1 MKRIA
6 TALIILCLGF
16 MVVAVGTP
24 HTINEAGSAKDDN
37 GWTVI
42 EMFEVNPYA
51 SGLAFDGEYFYI
63 GGYGG
68 GYSDELHRF
77 DPATGEL
84 MLMFDNADVNQS
96 FGLTYDGSHL
106 WTIQQQGAS
115 SPALAVQID
124 MDGNVLQDF
133 TLPGNYMSGIAW
145 DDGNFWVATYYPNP
159 GTIHNVDDE
168 GTVISEFTPPTEQPW
183 DIALQDD
190 TVWIVDFWN
199 NEIHLTEDD
208 GTLVQSFPYDD
219 HRATGI
225 YHDGTF
231 LWFIGRT
238 SMGVSTLYK
247 VDPFGSGTPVIGVS
261 PSYFFGNVTLGDDAS
276 WDMVIQNQG
285 TGNLTVN
292 DFTFGEG
299 NTAFSVDAD
308 LPFTIEPGSSQTLQ
322 VVFEPGEIALYDE
335 TLTIHSNDV
344 ANPATTVSLTGNGL
358 ASGAYLVVGED
369 LIDFGS
375 VRMNSSSRL
384 YFELMNMGDA
394 PLIID
399 NINLSPSYFYFNWI
413 VDFPLTLNPVES
425 IELPFW
431 FMPESAGLIE
441 GEAEIVF
448 NNEEQ
453 SPYNI
458 ELEGLSDDQEYPIGS
473 VLWEINLPGSA
484 LDNPRAIRSVPDA
497 TDDGFDDVLVCTRGS
512 RIMLFNGN
520 SSGTPDLIWETSV
533 GTVEYPK
540 AAAVADDISEDG
552 YQDIVI
558 GTAYGDRAVT
568 ALSSR
573 TGAILWRFDTNLW
586 GDGGWVY
593 MIDVKYDF
601 NGNGYRDVLAAAGDD
616 GDGTG
621 PKRIFLLNGK
631 TGELIWSSLMGGAA
645 YSVLAVEDFTG
656 DGVPDVIG
664 GGATAANQ
672 GRVIAVNGANGSIV
686 WDYMTSGSSVW
697 ALEQI
702 DDITGNGISDIIAG
716 SFNGFYYLMDVT
728 NGEVEYS
735 GSLGTVLVLDFWQAG
750 DLNNNGF
757 MDIIPAKSTASTAV
771 AINGQ
776 DGQLLWTSSVQDQPW
791 SVAPMKDVSG
801 DGVNDLVVGTLFNN
815 NYVNFISGSD
825 GQVLETYPMPDAV
838 DAVAAIPDVT
848 GSNAME
854 VVAASRNSY
863 VVALAGGTALAGDEA
878 EVSFTVTGSDTEAP
892 LHNALIEVNGLELVT
907 DGNGQASAILPNGQY
922 DYTVTRECYQEAEGQ
937 INVTGLNLDV
947 QVVLEN
953 VPGDANN
960 DGLVNVLDVI
970 VMTQFFVG
978 VEPETFCFNNA
989 DINQD
994 GVINILDIISVVNI
1008 YAEGKPSP
1016 FDDLMS
1022 QDAHIYLHKD
1032 GISVESDGTLAG
1044 LQFELQLDLADKLN
1058 MKMLSE
1064 NHELVYTVT
1073 GNMITAMVFSI
1084 DNSPLPEGI
1093 SRIISFDHDA
1103 VTGEW
1108 GDVMAGNLNAE
1119 EVFVHTHT
1127 DEITDIQ
1134 DIGIDGFMAY
1144 PNPASNRLWVEFVN
1158 NNEIPVNI
1166 SLINAHGQLSATKR
1180 VNEQG
1185 PVMFSF
1191 DLGSLASGIYLLR
1204 LEGERGHSL
1213 KKIIIE

>member
-6 TALIILCLGF
+6 TSLIILSLGF
-16 MVVAVGTP
+16 LVVAMGTP
-24 HTINEAGSAKDDN
+24 HRLNDVRAAKDDN

-42 EMFEVNPYA
+42 EMYEVNPFA

-84 MLMFDNADVNQS
+84 LLMFDNADVNQS
-96 FGLTYDGSHL
+96 FGLTHDGTHL
-106 WTIQQQGAS
+106 WTIQQKGAS
-115 SPALAVQID
+115 VPAVAMKFD
-124 MDGNVLQDF
+124 MNGNNLEEF
-133 TLPGNYMSGIAW
+133 SLPGNYMSGIAW
-145 DDGNFWVATYYPNP
+145 DDGNFWVATYFPNP
-159 GTIHNVDDE
+159 GTIHYVDDE
-168 GTVISEFTPPTEQPW
+168 GTVVSEFTPPTNQPW

-190 TVWIVDFWN
+190 MVWIVDFWN
-199 NEIHLTEDD
+199 DEIHLMEDD

-261 PSYFFGNVTLGDDAS
+261 PSYYFGNVTLGDDAV
-276 WDMVIQNQG
+276 WNMVIQNQG
-285 TGNLTVN
+285 TGDLTVS

-308 LPFTIEPGSSQTLQ
+308 LPFTVEPGSSQTVQ
-322 VVFEPGEIALYDE
+322 VVFEPDVIALYEE

-344 ANPATTVSLTGNGL
+344 ANPATTVNLTGNGL
-358 ASGAYLVVGED
+358 AAGPYLTVGEEM
-369 LIDFGS
+369 IDFGS

-384 YFELMNMGDA
+384 YLELMNMGDA

-399 NINLSPSYFYFNWI
+399 NINLSPSYYYFDWT
-413 VDFPLTLNPVES
+413 VDFPVTLSPVES

-431 FMPESAGLIE
+431 FMPGSAGLIE

-453 SPYNI
+453 SPYTI
-458 ELEGLSDDQEYPIGS
+458 ELEGVSLDDEYQIGS
-473 VLWEINLPGSA
+473 VLWEINLPGSSFN
-484 LDNPRAIRSVPDA
+484 NPRAIRSIPDV
-497 TDDGFDDVLVCTRGS
+497 TDDGVDDVLICTRGN
-512 RIMLFNGN
+512 RIMLYNGN
-520 SSGTPDLIWETSV
+520 SSGTPDLIWETTV

-540 AAAVADDISEDG
+540 AVAVADDISEDG

-573 TGAILWRFDTNLW
+573 TGEILWRFETNLW
-586 GDGGWVY
+586 GGGGWVY

-631 TGELIWSSLMGGAA
+631 TGDLIWSTLMGGAA

-656 DGVPDVIG
+656 DGIPDVIG
-664 GGATAANQ
+664 GGSTAANQ
-672 GRVIAVNGANGSIV
+672 GRIIAVNGANGSIV
-686 WDYMTSGSSVW
+686 WDYATAGTSVW

-702 DDITGNGISDIIAG
+702 SDITGNGIPDLMAG
-716 SFNGFYYLMDVT
+716 SFNGFYYLMDIT
-728 NGEVEYS
+728 NGNVEYS
-735 GSLGTVLVLDFWQAG
+735 GSLGGVLIIDFWQAG
-750 DLNNNGF
+750 DLNNDGYI
-757 MDIIPAKSTASTAV
+757 DIIPANSTSPNAR
-771 AINGQ
+771 AISGQ
-776 DGQLLWTSSVQDQPW
+776 DGQYIWTSPVQDQPW
-791 SVAPMKDVSG
+791 SVAVMKDIDG
-801 DGVNDLVVGTLFNN
+801 DGINDVAVGTLFNN
-815 NYVNFISGSD
+815 NFVNFLSGSD
-825 GQVLETYPMPDAV
+825 GEILHSFPMPDAV
-838 DAVAAIPDVT
+838 DAIASIPDIT

-863 VVALAGGTALAGDEA
+863 VVALAGGLALAGEEA
-878 EVSFTVTGSDTEAP
+878 EVTFTVTGSDTEAP

-907 DGNGQASAILPNGQY
+907 DGNGQASAVLPNGQY
-922 DYTVTRECYQEAEGQ
+922 DYTVTRACYQQEEGQ
-937 INVTGLNLDV
+937 INVTGVNLNV

-953 VPGDANN
+953 IPGDANN

-970 VMTQFFVG
+970 AMTQFFIG
-978 VEPETFCFNNA
+978 IEPEEFCFNNA

-1008 YAEGKPSP
+1008 YAEGKVRPHAG
-1016 FDDLMS
+1016 LVS
-1022 QDAHIYLHKD
+1022 QDAHVFLHSD
-1032 GISVESDGTLAG
+1032 GISLDSDGTLAG
-1044 LQFELQLDLADKLN
+1044 LQFELLVDQADRLN
-1058 MKMLSE
+1058 MKLLSE
-1064 NHELVYTVT
+1064 KHEMIYTINGHTIT
-1073 GNMITAMVFSI
+1073 GMVFSL
-1084 DNSPLPEGI
+1084 DNSPLPEGK
-1093 SRIISFDHDA
+1093 SRIISFDRDA
-1103 VTGEW
+1103 GVDSW
-1108 GDVMAGNLNAE
+1108 GDVMAGNLNAD
-1119 EVFVHTHT
+1119 EVPVHTHQ
-1127 DEITDIQ
+1127 DEVTNIYELAVE
-1134 DIGIDGFMAY
+1134 GFRAY
-1144 PNPASNRLWVEFVN
+1144 PNPASDQLWVEFVN
-1158 NNEIPVNI
+1158 KNETPVSV
-1166 SLINAHGQLSATKR
+1166 SLINAHGQLAASKR
-1180 VNEQG
+1180 ISEQG
-1185 PVMFSF
+1185 NVLLSF
-1191 DLGSLASGIYLLR
+1191 ELGSLASGIYLLR
-1204 LEGERGHSL
+1204 IEGQNGYIL
-1213 KKIIIE
+1213 DKIIIE